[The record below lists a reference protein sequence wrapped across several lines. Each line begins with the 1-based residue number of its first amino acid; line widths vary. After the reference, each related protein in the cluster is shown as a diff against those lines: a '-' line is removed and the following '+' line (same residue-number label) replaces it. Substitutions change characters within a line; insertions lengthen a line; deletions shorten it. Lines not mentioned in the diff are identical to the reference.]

1 MSHLKLSKEKEEE
14 NGAVNTPIQADAFKR
29 ANSIFVR
36 QQLNSRANNS
46 HVKGIIGPRINL
58 VLLKCK

>member
-1 MSHLKLSKEKEEE
+1 MF
-14 NGAVNTPIQADAFKR
+14 G

-36 QQLNSRANNS
+36 QQLDNRANNS

-58 VLLKCK
+58 VLLKCKGDHGRSNIIENPASSSSVEVE